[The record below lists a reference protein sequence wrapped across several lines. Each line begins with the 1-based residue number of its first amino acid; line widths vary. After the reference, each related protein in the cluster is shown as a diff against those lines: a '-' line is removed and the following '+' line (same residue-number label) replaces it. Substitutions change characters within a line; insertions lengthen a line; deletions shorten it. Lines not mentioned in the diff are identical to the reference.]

1 MQVVLF
7 GANGQMGRVL
17 HELWKERHPS
27 DTLILID
34 QDLPNGTLDDIKG
47 ADVLVDFSHAS
58 SLPELLAYGD
68 RTKTPLVIATTG
80 HDKEGG
86 RAIEAA
92 SQRVPI
98 FHTANLSFGIFALRA
113 LTREAAK
120 LLGKEVDVEIIERHH
135 NRKQDAP
142 SGTALVLVNAVGEVR
157 STDRTVYGRHGD
169 APRIPGEI
177 GIHAIRGGSITGE
190 HTVLFALE
198 GETLELTHRAESKRL
213 YALGALKAAEFV
225 MSRDPGLY
233 GMDDL
238 IKEA

>member
-1 MQVVLF
+1 MRVVLF

-17 HELWKERHPS
+17 HELWKERRPS
-27 DTLILID
+27 DPLTLID
-34 QDLPNGTLDDIKG
+34 QDLPNGTLADTEG

-58 SLPELLAYGD
+58 SLPDLLAYGE
-68 RTKTPLVIATTG
+68 RTRTPLVIATTG
-80 HDKEGG
+80 HDKEGE

-92 SQRVPI
+92 SQTVPI
-98 FHTANLSFGIFALRA
+98 FHAANLSYGIFALRA
-113 LTREAAK
+113 LTSEAARI
-120 LLGKEVDVEIIERHH
+120 LGDGVDVEILERHH

-142 SGTALVLVNAVGEVR
+142 SGTALVLLEALGDVR
-157 STDRTVYGRHGD
+157 STDPTVYGRHGD
-169 APRIPGEI
+169 APRTTGEI

-190 HTVLFALE
+190 HNVLFALD

-225 MSRDPGLY
+225 VKRDPGLY

-238 IKEA
+238 INEA